1 LELVLLPMT
10 VLTRYFAILVLL
22 SGCGGAPSVPADS
35 PSGTVPSSPEP
46 ERAAT
51 GGSDAVL
58 APPGPASGSRQVVV
72 EDEAPAEETP
82 APLPSGTRILHIG
95 DSMAGAL
102 GIALNRQL
110 EERGVVGKLRY
121 ETASYIP
128 TWASSEKLRVY
139 LAQHDPDLILISLG
153 TNELQITE
161 PERRAKTI
169 RRLVSRLEGRP
180 CVWIAPPHLDA
191 GDNGLRDIIRA
202 NCAPCGYMNTDAVY
216 EDMPRVSDKI
226 HPTMAARE
234 EWARRVIDWLAEHR
248 QAAGDQPWALDPAVV
263 PAAPAQE

>member
-1 LELVLLPMT
+1 M
-10 VLTRYFAILVLL
+10 
-22 SGCGGAPSVPADS
+22 
-35 PSGTVPSSPEP
+35 
-46 ERAAT
+46 
-51 GGSDAVL
+51 
-58 APPGPASGSRQVVV
+58 
-72 EDEAPAEETP
+72 
-82 APLPSGTRILHIG
+82 HIG

-110 EERGVVGKLRY
+110 EKDGLVGKLRY
-121 ETASYIP
+121 ETASFIP
-128 TWASSEKLRVY
+128 TWAWSKKLPVY
-139 LAQHDPDLILISLG
+139 LAQHDPDLVIISLG
-153 TNELQITE
+153 TNELQIDE

-169 RRLVSRLEGRP
+169 QRLVSRLEGRP

-234 EWARRVIDWLAEHR
+234 EWARRVISWLAEHR
-248 QAAGDQPWALDPAVV
+248 KPTNDRPWALDPAVV
-263 PAAPAQE
+263 PPAPVVE